1 MIKGGHAASLPK
13 ALRRKLARKL
23 AGMQT
28 RHLFLVGYDIAHP
41 RRLRKVLRCV
51 QGHAL
56 GGQKSF
62 YECWLTVGELQT
74 IMAALKQ
81 IIEPDTDR
89 VLFVRLDARSQ
100 SRTLGCAQAITQTD
114 YFHIS

>member
-1 MIKGGHAASLPK
+1 
-13 ALRRKLARKL
+13 
-23 AGMQT
+23 MQK

-41 RRLRKVLRCV
+41 RRLRQVLRRV

-62 YECWLTVGELQT
+62 YECWLTIGELQNT
-74 IMAALKQ
+74 MAALKQ
-81 IIEPDTDR
+81 IIEPEDDR

-100 SRTLGCAQAITQTD
+100 STTLGCAQAITQTD
-114 YFHIS
+114 FFYIS